1 MFYLAH
7 NLGLNFA
14 FRSCSSGNFTHD
26 RNSVIFRLTISLAFF
41 ISFGKIW
48 MFPHARRLQ
57 KILLKPIFKNIN
69 SLFPRTKYRGM
80 FVFVFGVTNTLRNVF
95 IIYKMVSF
103 ILEDNIEVCLL
114 LIPTISGNLPQHNT
128 IRPSLRKRKK
138 QKDVNISQ
146 RIIQFTYMI
155 KRYEITWKKIEMT
168 LTFGHKQ
175 LGHLHVTFG
184 SIYTI
189 L

>member
-1 MFYLAH
+1 MFQ
-7 NLGLNFA
+7 
-14 FRSCSSGNFTHD
+14 
-26 RNSVIFRLTISLAFF
+26 
-41 ISFGKIW
+41 
-48 MFPHARRLQ
+48 HAWRLQ

-69 SLFPRTKYRGM
+69 NLFPRTKYRGM
-80 FVFVFGVTNTLRNVF
+80 FVFMFGVTNTLRNIF

-103 ILEDNIEVCLL
+103 ILEESIEVCLL

-138 QKDVNISQ
+138 QKDINISQ
-146 RIIQFTYMI
+146 RIIQFTYMS
-155 KRYEITWKKIEMT
+155 KRYGITLKKIEMT
-168 LTFGHKQ
+168 LTIGRKQ

-184 SIYTI
+184 SIYMI

>member
-1 MFYLAH
+1 MFH
-7 NLGLNFA
+7 
-14 FRSCSSGNFTHD
+14 
-26 RNSVIFRLTISLAFF
+26 
-41 ISFGKIW
+41 
-48 MFPHARRLQ
+48 HARCLQ

-69 SLFPRTKYRGM
+69 SLFPRIKYRGM
-80 FVFVFGVTNTLRNVF
+80 FVFVFGVTNTLRNIF
-95 IIYKMVSF
+95 IIYKMVSI
-103 ILEDNIEVCLL
+103 ILEDSTEVCLL

-138 QKDVNISQ
+138 QKDINISQ
-146 RIIQFTYMI
+146 RIIQFTYKN
-155 KRYEITWKKIEMT
+155 KRYGITWKKIEMT
-168 LTFGHKQ
+168 LTIGHKQ